1 MLSSLTLLE
10 IETSVVVT
18 TYFFDLRI
26 QIDLLTIYLN
36 LLNDFEVGT

>member
-18 TYFFDLRI
+18 IYFFDLRI

>member
-1 MLSSLTLLE
+1 MLYSLTLLE